1 MRQNNSPIS
10 IFFGF
15 VIVLFKILSCLIVLL
30 HSVIADEYHYN
41 DIIVGDRA
49 AGLAGAYVAISD
61 DPAGLFYN
69 PAGIAYAPS
78 NKLSASMNAYHVTRA
93 NYKNV
98 FTKASGE
105 KDWVRESNVFM
116 PNFFGIT
123 QSLGPGVFGFSYAV
137 TDAILEDQ
145 DQTFENINER
155 INRFTINFNNQ
166 DTTYNIG
173 PSYAIAINDRF
184 SVGLTLYGFFRQ
196 REKILNQIFDFKD
209 ETDANGKPVKIHQ
222 WENSYDEIEES
233 GIKPIVGFMWTPAT
247 KISLGLTF
255 SKTVLF
261 SSRFFFQNSCATKR
275 QESLPG
281 CDQDNLVI
289 DKYTDFSKRTF
300 PWTVGFGAAYF
311 SSERLLLTSSVWLY
325 EKQNQANNILWNA
338 AVGMEWYI
346 NERFALRSGV
356 YTNYANTPEVVSHQD
371 SQLEHVDLLGGS
383 ISLSS
388 FSRTTSLTLGAN
400 YSIGQGKAQVI
411 GNSTSVQT
419 LDITSLTVF
428 LSSSY
433 AM

>member
-1 MRQNNSPIS
+1 MRQHHSLIS
-10 IFFGF
+10 ECSKF
-15 VIVLFKILSCLIVLL
+15 VIVFFKVLSCMVVLF
-30 HSVIADEYHYN
+30 HSAIADEYHYN

-78 NKLSASMNAYHVTRA
+78 SKLSASMNAYHTTRS

-98 FTKASGE
+98 FAKASGD

-116 PNFFGIT
+116 PNFFGIV

-145 DQTFENINER
+145 DQTFENINDS
-155 INRFTINFNNQ
+155 INQFTINFNNQ

-173 PSYAIAINDRF
+173 PSYAVTINDRF
-184 SVGLTLYGFFRQ
+184 SVGLTLYGFFRH

-209 ETDANGKPVKIHQ
+209 EVDANNNVVKVHQ

-233 GIKPIVGFMWTPAT
+233 GIKPIIGFMWTPAT
-247 KISLGLTF
+247 KISLGLTL

-261 SSRFFFQNSCATKR
+261 SSRFFFQRTCATKR
-275 QESLPG
+275 SESQLG
-281 CDQDNLVI
+281 CEQNNLVSE
-289 DKYTDFSKRTF
+289 KYRDSSKRKF
-300 PWTVGFGAAYF
+300 PWTVGLGATYF
-311 SSERLLLTSSVWLY
+311 ASDRVLLTSSMWLY
-325 EKQNQANNILWNA
+325 EKQNQATKTLWNV

-346 NERFALRSGV
+346 NEKFALRTGV
-356 YTNYANTPEVVSHQD
+356 YTNYANTPKVVSNRN

-383 ISLSS
+383 ISFSS

-400 YSIGQGKAQVI
+400 YSIGRGKAQVI
-411 GNSTSVQT
+411 DNNPAVQT
-419 LDITSLTVF
+419 LDATSLTVF